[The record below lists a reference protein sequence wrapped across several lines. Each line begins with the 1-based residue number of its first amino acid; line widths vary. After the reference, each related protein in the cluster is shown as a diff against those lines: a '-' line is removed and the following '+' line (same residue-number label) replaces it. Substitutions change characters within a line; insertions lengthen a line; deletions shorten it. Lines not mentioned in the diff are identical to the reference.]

1 MSQIKHLKN
10 YGIVPPC
17 ASDFCK
23 TFSGFGYSIKSAVS
37 DIIDNSISAGA
48 SKIYI
53 SFSRLEEEPSV
64 LIFDDGKG
72 MTNPELGEAMR
83 FAVERC
89 DRGPEELGRFGMGL
103 KTASLSQCRRLV
115 VASKVEGILS
125 ACCWD
130 LDLLEES
137 KEWRLQFIEPDAL
150 DSRYDVLRKVKSGTL
165 VLWEKMSKEI
175 KDNFWKNNELRNSS
189 LLNVKNQV
197 GLVFHRFIESGRVE
211 IFFQNKSVEP
221 LNPFDK
227 KRVKHADPLEIYERR
242 KKTGEVEKVL
252 ATTFLFQP
260 SEDEKKHRFEQGIYI
275 YREGRLLS
283 AGGWLGLR
291 GLKSDS
297 LYDQAAVR
305 VEFDKF
311 SDETWRLDITKS
323 RVQVPAW
330 LISLIKHHAE
340 KARKYSENE
349 RLALSKKTQAVCRKE
364 NKGVWSMEGICQI
377 ESSSILGRP
386 FFELCREGTHDE
398 ELLESYFLLISLAH
412 PKSREKSLCPELGKA
427 LVHCFQFYKKKCGNA
442 EEAKNLL
449 RNQWPFFL
457 TNIEQFNS

>member
-1 MSQIKHLKN
+1 MSQNKKLEN

-37 DIIDNSISAGA
+37 DIIDNSISANA
-48 SKIYI
+48 STIYI
-53 SFSRLEEEPSV
+53 SFSRLEEEPYV
-64 LIFDDGKG
+64 LIFDNGKG
-72 MTNPELGEAMR
+72 MTSPVLAEAMR

-89 DRGPEELGRFGMGL
+89 DRGSEELGRFGMGL

-115 VASKVEGILS
+115 VASKAEERLS

-137 KEWRLQFIEPDAL
+137 KEWRLQFIDPEEL
-150 DSRYDVLRKVKSGTL
+150 DSRFDVLRRVKSGTV
-165 VLWEKMSKEI
+165 VLWEKMSKET
-175 KDNFWKNNELRNSS
+175 KDIFWKNNELRNLS

-197 GLVFHRFIESGRVE
+197 GMVFHRFIESGRVE
-211 IFFQNKSVEP
+211 IFFLNKSVEP

-227 KRVKHADPLEIYERR
+227 KRVKHADPLEIYERS
-242 KKTGEVEKVL
+242 KKTGEVEKVS
-252 ATTFLFQP
+252 ATTFLLQP
-260 SEDEKKHRFEQGIYI
+260 SDDEKNHKFAQGIYI

-283 AGGWLGLR
+283 AGGWLSLR
-291 GLKSDS
+291 GLKPDS

-305 VEFDKF
+305 VEFDKS

-323 RVQVPAW
+323 RVQIPAW
-330 LISLIKHHAE
+330 LISFIKHHAE
-340 KARKYSENE
+340 KARRYSENE
-349 RLALSKKTQAVCRKE
+349 RLDLSKKTRPVRNKE
-364 NKGVWSMEGICQI
+364 NRGVWTMEGICQI

-386 FFELCREGTHDE
+386 FFELCREGTQDE

-427 LVHCFQFYKKKCGNA
+427 LAHCFEFYKKKCGNA